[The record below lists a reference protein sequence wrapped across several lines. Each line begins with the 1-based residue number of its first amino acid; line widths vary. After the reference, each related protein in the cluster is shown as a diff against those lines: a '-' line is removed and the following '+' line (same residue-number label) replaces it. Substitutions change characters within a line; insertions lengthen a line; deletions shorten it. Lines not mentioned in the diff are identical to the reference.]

1 MMRRAILGGMAVQP
15 EVTQTAQ
22 HSGALLD
29 HLARRMRLRSEAVL
43 APLGLRPRHLVALTV
58 LRDGGGSTQQAL
70 AATLEMDGTNIVGLL
85 NDLEAKNL
93 IERRRSPEDR
103 RRHTVELTE
112 AGATQLSNVEFALSS
127 AEDEVLGALN
137 QTQRETLYNLLQQ
150 AAGTVVTCTKVID
163 DLMIH
168 SQKAETNSANS
179 RTTPGR
185 CGPDHAGPAGAPHE
199 AVSAAATRKASRAAQ
214 QDHPVLVGFQNS
226 ATGLTW
232 ASTRL
237 VRIR

>member
-1 MMRRAILGGMAVQP
+1 MMRRAILGDMAVQP
-15 EVTQTAQ
+15 EVTQTAH

-112 AGATQLSNVEFALSS
+112 AGATQLSNVEFALLS
-127 AEDEVLGALN
+127 AEDEVLGALSE
-137 QTQRETLYNLLQQ
+137 TQRETLYNLLQQ
-150 AAGTVVTCTKVID
+150 AARGSD
-163 DLMIH
+163 
-168 SQKAETNSANS
+168 
-179 RTTPGR
+179 
-185 CGPDHAGPAGAPHE
+185 
-199 AVSAAATRKASRAAQ
+199 VSCPL
-214 QDHPVLVGFQNS
+214 D
-226 ATGLTW
+226 
-232 ASTRL
+232 
-237 VRIR
+237 